1 MAGQILKVLLT
12 FQIFEYS
19 SLREDLIEVSTVGII
34 SPQLVNLFFSPLVF
48 SSLKLMYVQDV
59 IKRTAATIL

>member
-34 SPQLVNLFFSPLVF
+34 SPQLVNLFFSPPVF
-48 SSLKLMYVQDV
+48 SSLKLVHIQGV
-59 IKRTAATIL
+59 IKSTAATIL

>member
-34 SPQLVNLFFSPLVF
+34 SQQLVNLFFSPPVF
-48 SSLKLMYVQDV
+48 SSLKLMYIRDV